1 MKGTASD
8 MAVPV
13 SAEKIFSIG
22 ALPVT
27 NSLLT
32 GWVVV
37 GLFVLFAAS
46 LSRGRKIV
54 PRGLQNAFEAFI
66 EFALGFMDQV
76 THDRARSRRF
86 LPIVGTLFPLILL
99 SNWMGLLPGFGSFG
113 FGCAAKGSECRPL
126 LRAATSDLNFTL
138 AMGLTAVV
146 VSHVFGM
153 VTLGFFAHW
162 NKFIQLGHVFHGI
175 AEMRMM
181 KPGEA
186 AMRFFTMIIEFGV
199 GLIELMSEVAKII
212 SLSLRLFGN
221 IFAGEVLLSVLSS
234 LIAWLLPA
242 PFIFMELGVGI
253 VQALVFSML
262 TLVYLTLAT
271 EKPHGSEEKRNDED
285 EIGEARGMGDGRG
298 LRRAGAAGPE

>member
-1 MKGTASD
+1 

-13 SAEKIFSIG
+13 AAEKIFSIG
-22 ALPVT
+22 PLPVT

-37 GLFVLFAAS
+37 GLFVLFAAT
-46 LSRGRKIV
+46 LSRGWKLV
-54 PRGLQNAFEAFI
+54 PRGLQNAFEAFV

-86 LPIVGTLFPLILL
+86 LPIVGTLFPLILV
-99 SNWMGLLPGFGSFG
+99 SNWMGLIPGFGTFG
-113 FGCAAKGSECRPL
+113 LWTTTAEGTKELVPFF
-126 LRAATSDLNFTL
+126 RAATSDLNLTL

-153 VTLGFFAHW
+153 LTLGFFAHW

-175 AEMRMM
+175 GKMAKM
-181 KPGEA
+181 KPGAA
-186 AMRFFTMIIEFGV
+186 AMHFFTMVVEFGV
-199 GLIELMSEVAKII
+199 GLIELMSEVAKVI

-234 LIAWLLPA
+234 LVSFLLPT
-242 PFIFMELGVGI
+242 PFMFMELIVGV

-271 EKPHGSEEKRNDED
+271 EKPHGSEEKHEED
-285 EIGEARGMGDGRG
+285 AVGESHGTGEMHKAR
-298 LRRAGAAGPE
+298 APA